1 MDHFFTWAT
10 LATFAGASAATA
22 IITQFIKGWL
32 AKIPTQ
38 VVSYG
43 VALIVLLLATAATGG
58 ATDWTGWVII
68 PLNAILVSIA
78 ANGAFAAVVRTLDGK

>member
-1 MDHFFTWAT
+1 MEHFFTWAT
-10 LATFAGASAATA
+10 LATFAGAATATA
-22 IITQFIKGWL
+22 IITQYIKKPL

-38 VVSYG
+38 LVSYA

-58 ATDWTGWVII
+58 ADWTGWVIV

-78 ANGAFAAVVRTLDGK
+78 ANGGFAAVVRTLNGK